1 MVLSTLGDA
10 ICPREKG
17 TAIGNEIR
25 QAFSRCLWHFGGRQ
39 PVLGLEQQQ
48 EVERTQCEGCF
59 GFAILS
65 HPKRLRWAEP
75 LPPSGT
81 WGGPAERQSR
91 SPGEAP
97 ACRGSGGAAVPP
109 ARLPGWQHVTT
120 GSASSSPDAADPRAV
135 CGLSEERRNE
145 RVTAARQAPSGRR
158 PLSCLIMR
166 RAGQRDRR
174 MLFLAPRR
182 AAEGCLCHRAHL
194 AGMSRVSI
202 CIKQSPD
209 PQMRRSQS
217 TKCR

>member
-1 MVLSTLGDA
+1 MFVAFWGQTTCAGA
-10 ICPREKG
+10 G
-17 TAIGNEIR
+17 TA
-25 QAFSRCLWHFGGRQ
+25 AGG
-39 PVLGLEQQQ
+39 GADS
-48 EVERTQCEGCF
+48 QCKGCF

-65 HPKRLRWAEP
+65 HPKRLRWAQP
-75 LPPSGT
+75 SPPSGAR
-81 WGGPAERQSR
+81 GAPAERQSR

-97 ACRGSGGAAVPP
+97 ACRGSGGGLPCPP
-109 ARLPGWQHVTT
+109 HVSQAGSTKRPGLRAPRPALRILVRFSGCQSSGVT
-120 GSASSSPDAADPRAV
+120 SMSV
-135 CGLSEERRNE
+135 LL
-145 RVTAARQAPSGRR
+145 SGRR

-209 PQMRRSQS
+209 PQMRLSQS
-217 TKCR
+217 VANGGEGLRLSR